1 MLLVL
6 CRTATSPSHVPFAQ
20 GLVLPCIHPTTY
32 LPHPRRHESLYELIE
47 DKLIRSDEFPA
58 TTRELKMMMGDACV
72 ILSTVSMLSN
82 PKLHQLRMFTD
93 VMPVERLV
101 IDEASQINVFEFMVR
116 ISRFV
121 MTVHG
126 RVVYVL

>member
-1 MLLVL
+1 
-6 CRTATSPSHVPFAQ
+6 
-20 GLVLPCIHPTTY
+20 
-32 LPHPRRHESLYELIE
+32 
-47 DKLIRSDEFPA
+47 
-58 TTRELKMMMGDACV
+58 MMMGDACV

-116 ISRFV
+116 S
-121 MTVHG
+121 
-126 RVVYVL
+126 